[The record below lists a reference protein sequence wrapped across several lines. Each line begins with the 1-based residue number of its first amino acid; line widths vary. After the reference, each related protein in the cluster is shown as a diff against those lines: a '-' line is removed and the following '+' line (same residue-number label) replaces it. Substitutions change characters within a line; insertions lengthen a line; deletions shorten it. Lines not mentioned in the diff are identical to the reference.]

1 MDLQREI
8 RDWVVAHQDAPPKAI
23 LAALMGNAV
32 ALGRALGISRDGFL
46 QTVGDSWDSVESR
59 SNQRAGRSS

>member
-23 LAALMGNAV
+23 LAALVGNAV
-32 ALGRALGISRDGFL
+32 ALSRALGISREGFL
-46 QTVGDSWDSVESR
+46 QTVAASWDSVESR
-59 SNQRAGRSS
+59 RNQREGRSS